1 MSDYSFL
8 FPMQKKILVPV
19 VLVGVCAA
27 GGVGAYVYFSR
38 PVKAPN
44 LPPMQQGMDG
54 GPPAQGQQNR
64 PPQQALKEPTELTT
78 QQAPDLVDGQ
88 SMYAIQKDGSK
99 ATFSLQEDL
108 RGERITVLGETDW
121 VFGDIAVDR
130 QNLSA
135 AKIGTIQI
143 NARTLKTD
151 SAQRNGAIARL
162 ILKSE
167 DDANEWIVF
176 KPTAVN
182 NLPMK
187 ADIGQEIP
195 VEISGDLTVSGVTK
209 PVTFAG
215 SFTFTSDAELKG
227 KAQAKIHYPDFGI
240 AVPNLPFLA
249 NVEQDTTLSVDF
261 VAQAK

>member
-1 MSDYSFL
+1 
-8 FPMQKKILVPV
+8 MQKKIVVPAV
-19 VLVGVCAA
+19 VVGLCAA

-44 LPPMQQGMDG
+44 LPPSPQGMEG
-54 GPPAQGQQNR
+54 APQPGQQNR
-64 PPQQALKEPTELTT
+64 PPQQALKEPNELPS
-78 QQAPDLVDGQ
+78 QQAPEAAVGQ
-88 SMYAIQKDGSK
+88 SVYAIQKEGSK

-108 RGERITVLGETDW
+108 RGERVTVLGETNW
-121 VFGDIAVDR
+121 VFGEIAANR
-130 QNLSA
+130 QDLTSA
-135 AKIGTIQI
+135 KLGAIQI

-176 KPTAVN
+176 KPTTVK
-182 NLPMK
+182 NLPEK
-187 ADIGQEIP
+187 ADLGQEIP

-209 PVTFAG
+209 PVTFEG
-215 SFTFTSDAELKG
+215 SFSFVSDTELHG
-227 KAQAKIHYPDFGI
+227 KAQAKIHYPDFGL

-249 NVEQDTTLSVDF
+249 NVEQDTALSIDF
-261 VAQAK
+261 VAHSK